1 MRQNQI
7 IGPKPAIMLYLC
19 HRSRRKPFI
28 LTCILLLGFV
38 LQSVVCFPSI
48 SQFTKRNSATTVAMK
63 YSEDEDVS
71 VFERFTSPKI
81 DDAGLPLSDALFAQI
96 VAPTIEVFWLT
107 INHSP
112 FPTWLTPLTK
122 QPGMLYTVPTQGS
135 LLVPTLVHGAGL
147 AVCWF
152 LGALAS
158 KSYESD
164 AFNVSGRRGYGTVIR
179 RIVQGG
185 AFSVGILIFSTQV
198 DLLLE
203 FGRYVQVGES
213 PEIDARLLKATVE
226 LINVIVFEALVL
238 SSWRIYRASLTND
251 PKNRPPGY
259 DPDES

>member
-164 AFNVSGRRGYGTVIR
+164 AFNV
-179 RIVQGG
+179 
-185 AFSVGILIFSTQV
+185 QV

-226 LINVIVFEALVL
+226 LINDIVFEALVL

>member
-1 MRQNQI
+1 MS
-7 IGPKPAIMLYLC
+7 YFF
-19 HRSRRKPFI
+19 HRNRENLFLLAFI
-28 LTCILLLGFV
+28 SLLLGFI
-38 LQSVVCFPSI
+38 LQSAECFS
-48 SQFTKRNSATTVAMK
+48 SNHRVSYFTKRSSVRIAMK
-63 YSEDEDVS
+63 YSEDSDKS
-71 VFERFTSPKI
+71 IFDRFTSPTI

-96 VAPTIEVFWLT
+96 VAPTLEVFWLT

-112 FPTWLTPLTK
+112 FPTWLAPVTK
-122 QPGMLYTVPTQGS
+122 QPGMLYTVPAQGS

-147 AVCWF
+147 AFCWF

-158 KSYESD
+158 KSYDSD
-164 AFNVSGRRGYGTVIR
+164 AFNVSGNRGYGTVIR

-185 AFSVGILIFSTQV
+185 AFAVGILIFSTQV
-198 DLLLE
+198 DLFLE

-226 LINVIVFEALVL
+226 VVNDVVFEALVL

-259 DPDES
+259 DPDEP